1 MQQLSIF
8 DTSVA
13 PAEREIGFRY
23 RWHLLDDGEIAATCI
38 PGEVTVMIIGLYHS
52 SLKRLNVKISYE
64 DYRRFIETTKLM
76 EVGP

>member
-8 DTSVA
+8 DTSDA
-13 PAEREIGFRY
+13 PAEREVGFKY
-23 RWHLLDDGEIAATCI
+23 RWHLLDGGEISATCI
-38 PGEVTVMIIGLYHS
+38 PGESAVTIMGLYHS
-52 SLKRLNVKISYE
+52 SLKKLNVKISYE